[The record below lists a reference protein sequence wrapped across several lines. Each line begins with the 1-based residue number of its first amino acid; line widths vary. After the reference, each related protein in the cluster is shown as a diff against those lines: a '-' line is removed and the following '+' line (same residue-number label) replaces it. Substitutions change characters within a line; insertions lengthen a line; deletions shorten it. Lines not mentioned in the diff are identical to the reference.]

1 MAYCPLSLHRTGLQN
16 NLSIFIDRVAGQRT
30 KEGYHPPLEK
40 PFFCS
45 RFSYVGKRKASE
57 ERVIQLLT
65 SAGFS
70 WNEGLFGK
78 RLLMRRCY
86 IVKKETRAPFE
97 ETKFCPSPSHAPS
110 HELLGWLRERE
121 RRSPSRGKMNI

>member
-86 IVKKETRAPFE
+86 IVKRKP
-97 ETKFCPSPSHAPS
+97 
-110 HELLGWLRERE
+110 GLRSK
-121 RRSPSRGKMNI
+121 RRSFVLLPHMLLPMSYSVGFVNENADHPHAGR